1 MNFYIL
7 NPTTEL
13 TIRCS
18 ENSHDKFSLHN
29 VETVHFA
36 ETRSIGKRS
45 TVTDL
50 VITDEDGDKITI
62 KLFNNTSKGVQFVPK
77 AKNILAS
84 KIKLEGNV
92 K

>member
-1 MNFYIL
+1 MNFYI
-7 NPTTEL
+7 NTPTAEL
-13 TIRCS
+13 TIKS
-18 ENSHDKFSLHN
+18 DKNSPEKFSLHG

-36 ETRSIGKRS
+36 KARRFGKRCS
-45 TVTDL
+45 VTDL

-62 KLFNNTSKGVQFVPK
+62 KLFNNTSKGVQFVPE

-92 K
+92 E

>member
-1 MNFYIL
+1 MNFYV
-7 NPTTEL
+7 NTPTAEL
-13 TIRCS
+13 TIRS
-18 ENSHDKFSLHN
+18 DKNSPDKFSLHN
-29 VETVHFA
+29 VETLHFA
-36 ETRSIGKRS
+36 QTRSIGKRS

-62 KLFNNTSKGVQFVPK
+62 TLFNNTSKGVEFVPE

>member
-18 ENSHDKFSLHN
+18 ENSHNKFSLHN

-36 ETRSIGKRS
+36 ETRNIGKRS

-50 VITDEDGDKITI
+50 IITDEDGDQIKI
-62 KLFNNTSKGVQFVPK
+62 KLFNNVKGRMGFCR
-77 AKNILAS
+77 
-84 KIKLEGNV
+84 
-92 K
+92 